1 MTGGDPRFEPRFE
14 IRVADEG
21 DIDAVLRCLASA
33 FEPYRAS
40 YTPAAFLDTVP
51 DRDGLARRMRE
62 MTVLIA
68 ETAGD
73 GPPRVVGTIAH
84 QVSEPGTGHLRGMAV
99 RPEDHGHG
107 VAARLLAA
115 AEQALQSLGCSR
127 VTLDTTRPLERAI
140 RFYVR
145 SGYRATGAVSDFHG
159 MPLYE
164 YEKRLA

>member
-1 MTGGDPRFEPRFE
+1 MPGGDRRFE
-14 IRVADEG
+14 IRVAGEG

-99 RPEDHGHG
+99 LPEEQGREMAG
-107 VAARLLAA
+107 SLLAA
-115 AEQALQSLGCSR
+115 AEAALRAAGCRR